1 MRIILSVLLALSAI
15 GCAINQGMAVKR
27 TAHYNA
33 QGELTG
39 YAVEETVHIPR
50 VMRPADR
57 AQSDVLLFETG
68 TTLDRKQAKWP
79 PPRSGVALR
88 PVVKR

>member
-1 MRIILSVLLALSAI
+1 MRVLLSLFLVLSSA

-33 QGELTG
+33 QGQLTG
-39 YAVEETVHIPR
+39 YTVEETVHLPK

-57 AQSDVLLFETG
+57 AQSDVILFETG
-68 TTLDRKQAKWP
+68 TTLDRKRAHWP
-79 PPRSGVALR
+79 PPRSGTSLR
-88 PVVKR
+88 TADKR